1 MITPSL
7 STMAIV
13 RNAAVSTVLVLAL
26 AAGICAAFDR
36 HVLTT
41 WVGFFFIAATPT
53 EIILSMLWQ
62 ARHPTFIA
70 RLTQPAKGLALT
82 GATALTG
89 GVIGLLLFYFAGA
102 GVSPPTPMLLML
114 AMVSVVTIM
123 WFIVIWH
130 CWPLSRFSSNKTI
143 LGIATLVTVYIA
155 AVLVF
160 RAAFN
165 FSFLE
170 HTPVYVASLDPKG
183 WVNAWVAL
191 SVLVTTVAVMLV
203 AALFD
208 FWPLT
213 RVLPT
218 RHQPAFGLAATAG
231 VVIGTALL
239 YGFFTHIGGLD
250 PVEML
255 VRVAVSLIY
264 GIFLVEVM
272 THRQLFAGW
281 GQPQRGVGLTVIA
294 ASLAVA
300 MYFVYAYS
308 APFIA
313 RHTLTAGPPMYE
325 LEIWVANAM
334 LGITFPLMVVVADFF
349 EFWPLHRD
357 TPR

>member
-1 MITPSL
+1 MTLRSL
-7 STMAIV
+7 STVTIV
-13 RNAAVSTVLVLAL
+13 RNAAVATALVLAV

-41 WVGFFFIAATPT
+41 WVGFFFIAATPA

-62 ARHPTFIA
+62 ARHPPFIA

-82 GATALTG
+82 CATVLAGSL
-89 GVIGLLLFYFAGA
+89 IGLLLFYLAGA
-102 GVSPPTPMLLML
+102 GISPPTPMLLML

-123 WFIVIWH
+123 WLIVIWH
-130 CWPLSRFSSNKTI
+130 CWPLSSLTSNRTI
-143 LGIATLVTVYIA
+143 LGIATLATAYIA

-170 HTPVYVASLDPKG
+170 HTPVYFASLDPKG

-191 SVLVTTVAVMLV
+191 SVLVTTVAVLLI

-213 RVLPT
+213 RFLPT
-218 RHQPAFGLAATAG
+218 RPQPAFGLAATAG
-231 VVIGTALL
+231 VVMGTALL
-239 YGFFTHIGGLD
+239 YGFCTHIGGLG
-250 PVEML
+250 PVEIL

-272 THRQLFAGW
+272 TRRQLLARW
-281 GQPQRGVGLTVIA
+281 GQPQRGVALTVIA
-294 ASLAVA
+294 ASLAVV
-300 MYFVYAYS
+300 MYFVYAHS

-349 EFWPLHRD
+349 EFWPLNQD
-357 TPR
+357 TLR